1 MRAKLDMKQ
10 LGNIIFLFSRNIH
23 DPSLPLT
30 IQTTSV
36 RLLLN
41 LVDNI
46 FHNKDP
52 EKDKGRDLLVRILYT
67 LVNKFKTLKTYVIS
81 LSHPHTP
88 TTQTLTHNTGT
99 STTWRND
106 RHDGTKRN
114 KQFVKEVRS

>member
-52 EKDKGRDLLVRILYT
+52 DKDKGRDLLVRILYT
-67 LVNKFKTLKTYVIS
+67 LVNKFKTLKTYVSSPVHHSS
-81 LSHPHTP
+81 LSLSNQRFSHK
-88 TTQTLTHNTGT
+88 TGT
-99 STTWRND
+99 STT
-106 RHDGTKRN
+106 
-114 KQFVKEVRS
+114 

>member
-10 LGNIIFLFSRNIH
+10 LGDIIFLISRNIH

-52 EKDKGRDLLVRILYT
+52 EKDKGRDLLVRILVT
-67 LVNKFKTLKTYVIS
+67 LVNKFKTLKTYV
-81 LSHPHTP
+81 
-88 TTQTLTHNTGT
+88 NVYY
-99 STTWRND
+99 
-106 RHDGTKRN
+106 
-114 KQFVKEVRS
+114 FF